1 MEILL
6 ILTYGAICLFIL
18 KVFRVPVN
26 KWTVPSAV
34 LGGVVIIG
42 TLVTAMNYNHPYS
55 ERVRKYVATTPIV
68 PTVSGRVTDVTV
80 RANTPV
86 QKGDVFF
93 RTDLAHSVS

>member
-1 MEILL
+1 MEMLL
-6 ILTYGAICLFIL
+6 ILTYGAICLFIF

-68 PTVSGRVTDVTV
+68 PTTAHYACGGRPEEFQHP
-80 RANTPV
+80 RAARHRLPHV
-86 QKGDVFF
+86 ADG
-93 RTDLAHSVS
+93 RA